1 MKLKLP
7 IKEHFKSALRLNR
20 WPVNWFNE
28 KKDKENE
35 LVKEKKY
42 DSNVEIYS
50 MVYHLHTLG
59 LFYCTYCVN

>member
-28 KKDKENE
+28 KKDKEDE
-35 LVKEKKY
+35 RKLRIQKLY
-42 DSNVEIYS
+42 PS
-50 MVYHLHTLG
+50 
-59 LFYCTYCVN
+59 VNKM

>member
-7 IKEHFKSALRLNR
+7 DKENFKYALSMNR

-35 LVKEKKY
+35 RKKRIQKLY
-42 DSNVEIYS
+42 PS
-50 MVYHLHTLG
+50 
-59 LFYCTYCVN
+59 VNKM

>member
-28 KKDKENE
+28 KKDKEDE
-35 LVKEKKY
+35 RRLRIQKLYPSVKK
-42 DSNVEIYS
+42 
-50 MVYHLHTLG
+50 L
-59 LFYCTYCVN
+59 

>member
-7 IKEHFKSALRLNR
+7 DKENFKSALRINR

-35 LVKEKKY
+35 RKKRIQKLY
-42 DSNVEIYS
+42 PSVIKCNECYK
-50 MVYHLHTLG
+50 MNYGFL
-59 LFYCTYCVN
+59 

>member
-7 IKEHFKSALRLNR
+7 DKKKFNFALKINR

-35 LVKEKKY
+35 RKKRNQKLY
-42 DSNVEIYS
+42 PSVNKMYRMLQDELRISLKPSNII
-50 MVYHLHTLG
+50 
-59 LFYCTYCVN
+59 

>member
-7 IKEHFKSALRLNR
+7 DKENFKSALRINR

-35 LVKEKKY
+35 RKLRIQKLYPSVKK
-42 DSNVEIYS
+42 
-50 MVYHLHTLG
+50 L
-59 LFYCTYCVN
+59 

>member
-28 KKDKENE
+28 KKDKEDE
-35 LVKEKKY
+35 RKLRIQRLYPSVKK
-42 DSNVEIYS
+42 
-50 MVYHLHTLG
+50 L
-59 LFYCTYCVN
+59 

>member
-7 IKEHFKSALRLNR
+7 VKEKFKFALKLNR

-35 LVKEKKY
+35 RKKRIQRLY
-42 DSNVEIYS
+42 PS
-50 MVYHLHTLG
+50 
-59 LFYCTYCVN
+59 VNKM

>member
-28 KKDKENE
+28 KKDKEDE
-35 LVKEKKY
+35 RKLRIQKLYPSVKK
-42 DSNVEIYS
+42 
-50 MVYHLHTLG
+50 L
-59 LFYCTYCVN
+59 